1 MNKQATFHI
10 IFTNKENMYNYP
22 GDKNHIN
29 IIKPIILLSTLLC

>member
-10 IFTNKENMYNYP
+10 IFTNKENMHNYP

-29 IIKPIILLSTLLC
+29 IITTIILLST